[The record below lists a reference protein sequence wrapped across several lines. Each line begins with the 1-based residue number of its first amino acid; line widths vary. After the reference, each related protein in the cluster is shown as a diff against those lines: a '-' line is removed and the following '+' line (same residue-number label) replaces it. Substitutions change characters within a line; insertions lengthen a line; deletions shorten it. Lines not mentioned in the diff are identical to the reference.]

1 MNEGLHQY
9 IKNSHQQSLNE
20 RTEYSLFGNVY
31 VYVKDPLPSEIDLT
45 IVLKRVEETIPRF
58 LAQNVESIF
67 IGQFE
72 ELEAR
77 EVEAVYDSGT
87 IYLTNEQDSTE
98 DMFGNILHEIA
109 HSIESWAGMEIYADG
124 SLEKEFLIK
133 RKKLFDI
140 LLSMGYNISL
150 VDFMSAEYSKKFDFF
165 LYKSV
170 GYDKINM
177 LASNLYPTAYS
188 ATSIREYFATGFEE
202 FLLGDRNELMNI
214 APVLFTKVESLID
227 NTEEY

>member
-1 MNEGLHQY
+1 MSEAVREY
-9 IKNSHQQSLNE
+9 IKASHEKALRE
-20 RTEYSLFGNVY
+20 RVEYSLFGNVY
-31 VYVKDPLPSEIDLT
+31 VYVKDPLPQEIDLT
-45 IVLKRVEETIPRF
+45 MVLKKVEETVPRF

-72 ELEAR
+72 ELNSR

-87 IYLTNEQDSTE
+87 IYLTNEQDSTD
-98 DMFGNILHEIA
+98 DMFGNIVHEIA

-124 SLEKEFLIK
+124 HLEREFLIK

-140 LLSMGYNISL
+140 LSSMGYNVSL
-150 VDFMSAEYSKKFDFF
+150 VDFMSVEYSKNFDYF

-177 LASNLYPTAYS
+177 LASNLFITAYS
-188 ATSIREYFATGFEE
+188 VTSAREYFATGFEE
-202 FLLGDRNELMNI
+202 YLLGDRTELMNI
-214 APVLFTKVESLID
+214 SPVLFNKVEGLIE